1 MTPPK
6 NFELS
11 SSDLIRIRC
20 EQRDLATFNNL
31 NNDNLS
37 INIISN
43 TYQDKF
49 FSIKDNKFKDLYF
62 KLKPEIEVFSDKIFI
77 SFYNEA
83 KDILHKIQYSDKN
96 NISFL

>member
-1 MTPPK
+1 MTQPK
-6 NFELS
+6 QFELS

-20 EQRDLATFNNL
+20 EQRDLTAFNNL
-31 NNDNLS
+31 NNDDLS

-43 TYQDKF
+43 SYQDKF
-49 FSIKDNKFKDLYF
+49 FSIQEAKFKDLYF
-62 KLKPEIEVFSDKIFI
+62 KIKPEIEIFSDKIFL

-83 KDILHKIQYSDKN
+83 KDILHKIQYSEKN